1 MTSKNPLDSGLGDA
15 NRVIPGEDED
25 PSATL
30 EKTVDLKSAT
40 DEIEHS
46 LEQLSHSIED
56 TISNSVANIT
66 KEKEPPHFTL
76 ATSHTRK
83 TTHKDDN

>member
-1 MTSKNPLDSGLGDA
+1 MTSKNPLDSGSGDA
-15 NRVIPGEDED
+15 NKESQGDAED

-40 DEIEHS
+40 DDIEKS
-46 LEQLSHSIED
+46 LEQLSASIED
-56 TISNSVANIT
+56 TISNSVADIT

-83 TTHKDDN
+83 TPHKDE